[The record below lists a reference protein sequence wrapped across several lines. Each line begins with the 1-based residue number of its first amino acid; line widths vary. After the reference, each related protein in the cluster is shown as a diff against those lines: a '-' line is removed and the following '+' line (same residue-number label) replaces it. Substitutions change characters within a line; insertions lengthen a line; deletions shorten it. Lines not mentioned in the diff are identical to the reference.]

1 MEAIEITVYPFMKCA
16 APYQELLK
24 LGEECGEVMAEAY
37 SVDAKGPSMTEED
50 ILSICYELGDV
61 IQVAVNTIVLFGKN
75 PNEIMRS
82 TTIKNS
88 NRGYYAE

>member
-1 MEAIEITVYPFMKCA
+1 MEAIDITVYPFKKCD

-37 SVDAKGPSMTEED
+37 NVDAKGLNFTDED

-61 IQVAVNTIVLFGKN
+61 IQVAVNAIVLLGQN
-75 PNEIMRS
+75 PNDIMRS
-82 TTIKNS
+82 TTIKNN